1 MVELTMPD
9 LAGAMRAAV
18 RGLVDRLDTEQRR
31 QLVFPFD
38 GDMHK
43 RWTYLPGQRPGLRLG
58 DLSDEQLEPA
68 MDLLQLVHSV
78 RGWSDTQ
85 LVIQIEAVRR
95 ELSLNQAGRDGVD
108 PYRDLPYW
116 LVVLGDP
123 TSTDPW
129 AWRIN
134 GHHLLAQATVVGD
147 QVNGVPHFFGAEPA
161 AVLEGP
167 HAGLRALPREE
178 DLARE
183 LMLALQEDQR
193 RMARIAVRAP
203 ADIASRWDPVAAL
216 PGQPRG
222 IRYARLDRL
231 QRELF
236 VSLLREYVDRA
247 ASAVA
252 NQAWTDITDAG
263 LDEVCFGWAGPVQ
276 RGTGHYYALIGPSLL
291 IEYDNTQDGPTT
303 STPCGATYAA
313 TSPGTCWH
321 GTTRACATDRSA
333 RGRCRYHCW
342 LRWHPARGSAYGTAM
357 DQSTGRTAALRLT
370 VIRVD
375 KRQVSGSWEWSPS
388 VRWTLECPIEDAT
401 GRGASFAGVDASK
414 AHARTTAPRSCPDS
428 GAAVRAQPTADPDRP
443 TAWGETDFTG
453 FLANPG
459 PCPPALSMSP
469 PRVSAEGA
477 RTARP
482 GCPGLGPHAFDC
494 ARATSGRSRGRSR
507 P

>member
-9 LAGAMRAAV
+9 LAAAMRAAV

-38 GDMHK
+38 RDMHK

-68 MDLLQLVHSV
+68 LDLLQLVHSV

-85 LVIQIEAVRR
+85 LVIRIEAVRR
-95 ELSLNQAGRDGVD
+95 ELSLHQAGRAGVD

-161 AVLEGP
+161 TVPKGP

-183 LMLALQEDQR
+183 LMLALQQDQR
-193 RMARIAVRAP
+193 RIARIAVKAP
-203 ADIASRWDPVAAL
+203 ADIASRW
-216 PGQPRG
+216 
-222 IRYARLDRL
+222 
-231 QRELF
+231 
-236 VSLLREYVDRA
+236 A

-263 LDEVCFGWAGPVQ
+263 LDQVCFGWAGPVEP
-276 RGTGHYYALIGPSLL
+276 GAGHYYALSGPSLL
-291 IEYDNTQDGPTT
+291 IEYDNTQD
-303 STPCGATYAA
+303 
-313 TSPGTCWH
+313 
-321 GTTRACATDRSA
+321 RANHIHSVWRD
-333 RGRCRYHCW
+333 
-342 LRWHPARGSAYGTAM
+342 LRR
-357 DQSTGRTAALRLT
+357 D
-370 VIRVD
+370 
-375 KRQVSGSWEWSPS
+375 
-388 VRWTLECPIEDAT
+388 
-401 GRGASFAGVDASK
+401 FAGDLLAQHY
-414 AHARTTAPRSCPDS
+414 A
-428 GAAVRAQPTADPDRP
+428 GVR
-443 TAWGETDFTG
+443 
-453 FLANPG
+453 
-459 PCPPALSMSP
+459 
-469 PRVSAEGA
+469 
-477 RTARP
+477 
-482 GCPGLGPHAFDC
+482 H
-494 ARATSGRSRGRSR
+494 
-507 P
+507 

>member
-9 LAGAMRAAV
+9 LAAAMRAAV

-58 DLSDEQLEPA
+58 ELSEEQLEPA
-68 MDLLQLVHSV
+68 LDLLQLVHSV

-85 LVIQIEAVRR
+85 LVIRIEAVRR
-95 ELSLNQAGRDGVD
+95 ELSLQQAGRAGVD

-161 AVLEGP
+161 TVLQGP

-183 LMLALQEDQR
+183 LMLALQQDQQQ
-193 RMARIAVRAP
+193 MARIAVKAP

-216 PGQPRG
+216 PEQPRG
-222 IRYARLDRL
+222 VPYARLDRL

-236 VSLLREYVDRA
+236 VSLLRQYVDRA
-247 ASAVA
+247 ASVVA
-252 NQAWTDITDAG
+252 NQAWADIIDAG
-263 LDEVCFGWAGPVQ
+263 LDQVCFGWAGPVEA
-276 RGTGHYYALIGPSLL
+276 GAGHYYALSGPSLL
-291 IEYDNTQDGPTT
+291 IEYDNTQD
-303 STPCGATYAA
+303 
-313 TSPGTCWH
+313 
-321 GTTRACATDRSA
+321 RANHIHSVWRD
-333 RGRCRYHCW
+333 
-342 LRWHPARGSAYGTAM
+342 LRR
-357 DQSTGRTAALRLT
+357 D
-370 VIRVD
+370 
-375 KRQVSGSWEWSPS
+375 
-388 VRWTLECPIEDAT
+388 
-401 GRGASFAGVDASK
+401 FAGDLLAQHY
-414 AHARTTAPRSCPDS
+414 A
-428 GAAVRAQPTADPDRP
+428 GVR
-443 TAWGETDFTG
+443 
-453 FLANPG
+453 
-459 PCPPALSMSP
+459 
-469 PRVSAEGA
+469 
-477 RTARP
+477 
-482 GCPGLGPHAFDC
+482 H
-494 ARATSGRSRGRSR
+494 
-507 P
+507 